1 MSKKLFFPML
11 AVSIALAGCG
21 ETTIVTPTERT
32 VEKKV
37 KVSDD
42 KVETK
47 EKIVRDNPDGT
58 TTKTETKTE
67 TK

>member
-1 MSKKLFFPML
+1 MSTKLFFPTL
-11 AVSIALAGCG
+11 FVLIALAGCG
-21 ETTIVTPTERT
+21 DTTIITPTERT

-37 KVSDD
+37 KISDD

-47 EKIVRDNPDGT
+47 EKVVRENPDGT